1 MLEGK
6 SDPRLGFALP
16 SLPGEPFTNRRFL
29 STMPSMNDLHLQFVA
44 DAEGLIEN
52 LFSAL
57 QQLRARRA
65 DGRKRRELTGQIF
78 RQVHTLKGSA
88 AAAEIESV
96 AQVAHEFENVLDGV
110 RLGRIAIDDAVLD
123 AFEDAAHAISENLA
137 ATNRKQSPTIA
148 GDLLQ
153 RLRKVAKSSLREES
167 LSMINSRSLL
177 PVDLARALSK
187 YDEQHLR
194 EAVEE
199 GARLFIVSAN
209 FPVTTFDQ
217 EFRSLSERLAAGG
230 ELVATVPTP
239 QTSTPGEINFRILYA
254 TVADAGG
261 IAAQIGA
268 TKDVTISEIKFE
280 RNEDALGLAE
290 RSSIV
295 LPRESE
301 TSVPEAPTAATVR
314 VNLAELDDLIAR
326 ASELFRDTTN
336 SLELAAL
343 NSGTGAAESE
353 TGSQLARIKRH
364 FLEIEDRL
372 IKLRL
377 VPLAQTFERAAR
389 AGRIAARGTGK
400 EVHIEIAGSEVAI
413 DKSLADAIADP
424 LMHLVRNAVDH
435 GIEFPDHRLAVG
447 KNARGRIQLTA
458 LAESNRI
465 QIYVEDDGRGIDSAR
480 VARAAADLEIINN
493 PSRVTMEQCLRLIF
507 RPGFSTTTAVSETS
521 GRGIGLEIVDRAM
534 EEVGGEVRVRTEPGH
549 GTTFQMILP
558 ATLAL
563 VPSVLVQAGDNLYS
577 IDARH
582 VVHSGPLDEL
592 KTETDRQTESLVEKI
607 KWRDKDVPLADLGG
621 LLGHGNGA
629 IDPER
634 MSFLIVRLWL
644 GDELTARVE
653 TEASWPGNEY
663 VALAVSSIAGEH
675 QALVRS
681 LGRHGA
687 RWRGVA
693 GATEL
698 RDGSVAL
705 VLDLPQLLEEEGK
718 GKGKG

>member
-1 MLEGK
+1 
-6 SDPRLGFALP
+6 
-16 SLPGEPFTNRRFL
+16 
-29 STMPSMNDLHLQFVA
+29 MNELHRQFVA
-44 DAEGLIEN
+44 DAEGLIES

-65 DGRKRRELTGQIF
+65 EGKARRELTGQIF

-88 AAAEIESV
+88 AAAEVESI
-96 AQVAHEFENVLDGV
+96 AEVAHEFENVLDAV
-110 RLGRIAIDDAVLD
+110 RLGRVSIDDAVLD
-123 AFEDAAHAISENLA
+123 AFEDAAHAISEDLA
-137 ATNRKQSPTIA
+137 APDPKQPPMPA
-148 GDLLQ
+148 GDLIQ
-153 RLRKVAKSSLREES
+153 RLRRVAKSSSREES
-167 LSMINSRSLL
+167 LPVIESRSLL
-177 PVDLARALSK
+177 PADLARALSK

-194 EAVEE
+194 EAVTE
-199 GARLFIVSAN
+199 GARLFVVSAN
-209 FPVTTFDQ
+209 FSITTFDQ
-217 EFRSLSERLAAGG
+217 EFRKLSERLSAGG

-239 QTSTPGEINFRILYA
+239 QTSSPGEINFRILYA
-254 TVADAGG
+254 TVADARE
-261 IAAQIGA
+261 IAMQIGA

-280 RNEDALGLAE
+280 RNEKAPGIPD
-290 RSSIV
+290 SSAKV
-295 LPRESE
+295 LPSESE
-301 TSVPEAPTAATVR
+301 AAVPEAPTAATVR

-343 NSGTGAAESE
+343 DLRIGVSDSE
-353 TGSQLARIKRH
+353 TGSQLSRIKKL
-364 FLEIEDRL
+364 FLELEDRL
-372 IKLRL
+372 IRLRM

-400 EVHIEIAGSEVAI
+400 EVNIEIAGSEVAI
-413 DKSLADAIADP
+413 DKSLADTISDP

-435 GIEFPDHRLAVG
+435 GIELPDHRVAVG
-447 KNARGRIQLTA
+447 KKARGRIRLTA

-465 QIYVEDDGRGIDSAR
+465 QIYVEDDGRGIDSAQ
-480 VARAAADLEIINN
+480 VARAAADLEIIDN
-493 PSRVTMEQCLRLIF
+493 PAQVTMEQCLRLIF

-582 VVHSGPLDEL
+582 VVHSGPLNQL
-592 KTETDRQTESLVEKI
+592 QTEPDRPTESLADKV
-607 KWRDKDVPLADLGG
+607 KWRDKEMLLADLRE
-621 LLGHGNGA
+621 LLGHGNGPV
-629 IDPER
+629 DPDS

-644 GDELTARVE
+644 GDELSAGVE
-653 TEASWPGNEY
+653 PEGGWRGNEY
-663 VALAVSSIAGEH
+663 VALAVSSIQGEH

-705 VLDLPQLLEEEGK
+705 VLDLPQLFEERGEGAK
-718 GKGKG
+718 GQNGKKTKDRKTPYLFSPRN

>member
-29 STMPSMNDLHLQFVA
+29 STMPSMNKLHLQFVA

-57 QQLRARRA
+57 QQLRAHRS

-88 AAAEIESV
+88 AAAEIASV

-137 ATNRKQSPTIA
+137 ATNREQSPTIA
-148 GDLLQ
+148 GELLQ

-167 LSMINSRSLL
+167 LPVINSRSLL

-230 ELVATVPTP
+230 ELVATVPAP
-239 QTSTPGEINFRILYA
+239 QTSTPGEINFRMLYA

-280 RNEDALGLAE
+280 RDQDALVLTE
-290 RSSIV
+290 RSIV

-301 TSVPEAPTAATVR
+301 TPVPEAPTAATVR

-336 SLELAAL
+336 TLELAAL
-343 NSGTGAAESE
+343 NAGTGAAESE

-364 FLEIEDRL
+364 FLELEDRL
-372 IKLRL
+372 IKLRM

-447 KNARGRIQLTA
+447 KKARGRIQLTA

-480 VARAAADLEIINN
+480 VARAAADLEIIDN

-549 GTTFQMILP
+549 GSRFQMILP

-607 KWRDKDVPLADLGG
+607 KWRDKDVPLTDLLG

-644 GDELTARVE
+644 GDELSARVE
-653 TEASWPGNEY
+653 AEEGWPGNEY

-705 VLDLPQLLEEEGK
+705 VLDLPQLLEAAREAEARP
-718 GKGKG
+718 